1 MSCELCNF
9 VDELEIINDIKFTLK
24 EIDVISALI
33 NGKSI
38 KSIAALLNLSPK
50 TVETHLRNI
59 KQKLNCSS
67 KETVIDF
74 IENSNK
80 YLLFNKHYT
89 NLLINAE
96 FERLLNKIGKIG
108 QEIAVKCSNV
118 CNKAIQHLSICNIKI
133 NDNSN
138 IIFNC
143 NVKDYYLDFLDFIQK
158 LKQDI
163 KIDKQIEE
171 FKKFYQEKTTNVVV
185 VKDLKKNNIF
195 TRKNKKYLMYV
206 IAAVLAII
214 SFFICINY
222 EEPIQLRMDI
232 PKIHEDVLLKRSQIT
247 RQIDKILDMQE
258 GIKVAVLTELGG
270 AGKTTIAREYII
282 SQDSN
287 VIWEIN
293 AETENSVL
301 NSLGDLANGL
311 AKTKEQKEKL
321 AFINS
326 IKDYKE
332 KNKRLLEFI
341 SGLLKRA
348 KTWCLLFDN
357 IDDFNMIKKYLP
369 CNEKAWGKGRVI
381 ITTRNENIKNVN
393 YLHKD
398 YVVAIT
404 DLSIEESS
412 RLCCDIMNV
421 ENEKSIQEFV
431 KKLPPHPLDIS
442 AAAYYMKNTG
452 TSFND
457 YLNETNNK
465 DFSKTQRNIQFESFQ
480 QAAPSQ
486 SLSTLIKSLSTFPS
500 NLYCF
505 SSNQS

>member
-1 MSCELCNF
+1 MSCELCSF
-9 VDELEIINDIKFTLK
+9 IDELEIINDIKFTIK

-33 NGKSI
+33 NGKSV
-38 KSIAALLNLSPK
+38 KSIAVLLNLSPK

-96 FERLLNKIGKIG
+96 FEKLLKKIGKIG
-108 QEIAVKCSNV
+108 QEIGVKCSKV
-118 CNKAIQHLSICNIKI
+118 CNRVIQHLNMCNIQI
-133 NDNSN
+133 NDKASV
-138 IIFNC
+138 IFDC
-143 NVKDYYLDFLDFIQK
+143 KAKDYYLGFLDLIQE
-158 LKQDI
+158 LRQDVI
-163 KIDKQIEE
+163 TDKQIEE
-171 FKKFYQEKTTNVVV
+171 FKKFYEEKTTNVVI
-185 VKDLKKNNIF
+185 VKDIKNSNIF
-195 TRKNKKYLMYV
+195 TRKNKRYLIY
-206 IAAVLAII
+206 IATIVFTII
-214 SFFICINY
+214 SLFICINY
-222 EEPIQLRMDI
+222 ENPIQVRMDI
-232 PKIHEDVLLKRSQIT
+232 PKIHEEVLLKRSQIT
-247 RQIDKILDMQE
+247 RQIDRILDKQE
-258 GIKVAVLTELGG
+258 GIKIVVLTGPGG

-282 SQDSN
+282 AQSSN

-293 AETENSVL
+293 AETENSIV

-326 IKDYKE
+326 IKEYKE

-341 SGLLKRA
+341 SGLLNKA
-348 KTWCLLFDN
+348 KKWYLLFDN
-357 IDDFNMIKKYLP
+357 VDDFNMVKKYIP
-369 CNEKAWGKGRVI
+369 YNEKAWGKGKII

-421 ENEKSIQEFV
+421 ENKKSM
-431 KKLPPHPLDIS
+431 
-442 AAAYYMKNTG
+442 A
-452 TSFND
+452 
-457 YLNETNNK
+457 
-465 DFSKTQRNIQFESFQ
+465 
-480 QAAPSQ
+480 
-486 SLSTLIKSLSTFPS
+486 
-500 NLYCF
+500 
-505 SSNQS
+505 